1 MLSQADMDRI
11 VAAMRTNG
19 VTSLDLRRTRG
30 RLKLSLEADGA
41 QIPTAPATPLAIA
54 VKSPGIGQFLRRGG
68 DDGLPDLPPD
78 ATVTQGEVLGYLCQG
93 AARILLC
100 APADG
105 MLRGPLPAP
114 GSVLGYGDTLF
125 LLEPTS

>member
-41 QIPTAPATPLAIA
+41 QIPTR
-54 VKSPGIGQFLRRGG
+54 QLRLQSR
-68 DDGLPDLPPD
+68 
-78 ATVTQGEVLGYLCQG
+78 
-93 AARILLC
+93 
-100 APADG
+100 
-105 MLRGPLPAP
+105 
-114 GSVLGYGDTLF
+114 
-125 LLEPTS
+125 